1 MSLSMVLKMGGS
13 LALVKDKEID
23 RMKSIEKR
31 KAKIM
36 MNSDPIGITPSL
48 EPPRKR
54 CLTLMLLMAQR
65 KNVLQRSDRNSRA
78 SLW

>member
-1 MSLSMVLKMGGS
+1 MLKAGGS
-13 LALVKDKEID
+13 LALVKDKDID
-23 RMKSIEKR
+23 KMKSIEKR

-54 CLTLMLLMAQR
+54 CLTLMLFMVQR
-65 KNVLQRSDRNSRA
+65 KNVLQRNDRNSRA
-78 SLW
+78 VLW

>member
-1 MSLSMVLKMGGS
+1 MKAESS
-13 LALVKDKEID
+13 LALVKDRDID

-54 CLTLMLLMAQR
+54 CLTLMLFMAQE

-78 SLW
+78 GSW